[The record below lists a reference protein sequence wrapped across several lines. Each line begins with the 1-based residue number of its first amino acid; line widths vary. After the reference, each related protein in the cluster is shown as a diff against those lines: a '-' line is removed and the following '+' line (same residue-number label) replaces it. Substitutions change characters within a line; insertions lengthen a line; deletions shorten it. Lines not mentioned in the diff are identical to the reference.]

1 MKSISDKQMG
11 HDANLT
17 FPQPELK
24 GINSNT
30 AEVPTALRDLIFEG
44 EMIAHLEELESTG
57 AIALPRVVAT
67 MVSTRNPALL
77 SSLAV
82 YDPSIGAAIIYGG
95 IVCGDDELCDR
106 AYNAA
111 ADLIAEYL
119 DYGSQIPPPLSREAL
134 SFFVQVVKKAEEI
147 RPTDEGIFHKDRYH
161 GILSGLNDSIT
172 LVDPAHYQA
181 DDIFRR
187 ITSDVDTI
195 HEAMKGGSVPDGA
208 FFSDPTP
215 SLENYMRAVYAASAE
230 RGSALEKAGI
240 DYLARLDAPLQKCLP
255 RSGKRSHPL

>member
-1 MKSISDKQMG
+1 MG
-11 HDANLT
+11 HDSNLT
-17 FPQPELK
+17 FPQPALK

-30 AEVPTALRDLIFEG
+30 AEVPEALMYSIFGG
-44 EMIAHLEELESTG
+44 EMCAYREELVSTG

-67 MVSTRNPALL
+67 MASTSNPRLL
-77 SSLAV
+77 FSLAL

-95 IVCGDDELCDR
+95 IVCGDDR
-106 AYNAA
+106 QFGAAYEAA
-111 ADLIAEYL
+111 EDVIGEYL
-119 DYGSQIPPPLSREAL
+119 TFESQVPPPLSREAL
-134 SFFVQVVKKAEEI
+134 SFLVQVVRKAEET
-147 RPTDEGIFHKDRYH
+147 RPTDEGISCKRLYQRV
-161 GILSGLNDSIT
+161 LSELNDFIT

-181 DDIFRR
+181 DDTFRR

-215 SLENYMRAVYAASAE
+215 SLENYMRAVHAASAE

-240 DYLARLDAPLQKCLP
+240 DYLARLDAPLQKWLP
-255 RSGKRSHPL
+255 RSEKRSYPL

>member
-1 MKSISDKQMG
+1 MG
-11 HDANLT
+11 HDSNLT

-30 AEVPTALRDLIFEG
+30 AEVPTALRNLIFEG
-44 EMIAHLEELESTG
+44 EMIAYREELVSTG

-67 MVSTRNPALL
+67 MASTSNFYLL
-77 SSLAV
+77 FSLAL

-95 IVCGDDELCDR
+95 IVCGDDRQFDA
-106 AYNAA
+106 AYEAA
-111 ADLIAEYL
+111 GDVIGEFLPLY
-119 DYGSQIPPPLSREAL
+119 YQTPPPLSSEAL
-134 SFFVQVVKKAEEI
+134 SFLVQVVRKAEET
-147 RPTDEGIFHKDRYH
+147 RPTDEGIGHKGRYH
-161 GILSGLNDSIT
+161 GILSKLNDVIT

-181 DDIFRR
+181 DDTFRR

-195 HEAMKGGSVPDGA
+195 HEAMKGGSVSDGA